1 MKLKISE
8 TFESIQGEGR
18 YAGVPSLFIRT
29 SGCNLRCWWCDTPYT
44 SHRPEGGA
52 VDVGA
57 LVAQALASRCDHV
70 VVTGGEPMLFPDAV
84 AELVGALRKRKLITI
99 ETNGTVYDARVQPD
113 LWSASPKLAS
123 STPLQPGRAQD
134 IHRANIASIAV
145 DDMKRS
151 GALLQV
157 KFVATT
163 EADVREIKGIMCSQ
177 SLTPSDVWLM
187 PEGRTREE
195 MLERGPWAAEVCKRE
210 GWNLCLRQH
219 VLLWGAKRGV

>member
-44 SHRPEGGA
+44 SHHPEGGM
-52 VDVGA
+52 VEVHE
-57 LVAQALASRCDHV
+57 LVQQALASRCDHV
-70 VVTGGEPMLFPDAV
+70 VVTGGEPMLYVDAV

-99 ETNGTVYDARVQPD
+99 ETNGTIYDARVQPD

-123 STPLQPGRAQD
+123 STPVQPGRAQD
-134 IHRANIASIAV
+134 IHRANIDRIAV
-145 DDMKRS
+145 ANMKRS

-163 EADVREIKGIMCSQ
+163 EADVREIKGIVCHQ
-177 SLTPSDVWLM
+177 SIPAADVWLM